1 MEDYIYQGGILM
13 KRRILF
19 VLIFAMLLIPGCM
32 KDNVDN
38 KELAITVGGED
49 RTIIERSELISD
61 IVVELYGIDDATTVI
76 FNDTALIGVK
86 IAYDQ
91 KLTSEMKS
99 TISNM
104 VKEKDILI
112 SEVKVSQNNKIYS
125 QIDSIITQLLNGSSY
140 DSLVN
145 QVSKLK
151 DKIK

>member
-1 MEDYIYQGGILM
+1 M

-19 VLIFAMLLIPGCM
+19 VLVIAMLLIPGCM
-32 KDNVDN
+32 KDNVN
-38 KELAITVGGED
+38 KEELAITVGGED

-112 SEVKVSQNNKIYS
+112 NEVKVSQNNKIYS